1 MAGGGNERETVAVK
15 TYVSDHQR
23 DIWRTEATEMGLSL
37 SEYVATRVQEERRDI
52 DFEDEDRY
60 DEDATQGGE
69 ALEELVL
76 VALEDGPLEWDD
88 LVQAVYGDLEA
99 DLDDAL
105 GRLQDANK
113 VHHSGR
119 VGGYTLMEESDE

>member
-1 MAGGGNERETVAVK
+1 MAGGGDDRETVAVK

-52 DFEDEDRY
+52 DLDEDRY
-60 DEDATQGGE
+60 DEDATPGGE

-76 VALEDGPLEWDD
+76 VALEDGPLEWDN

-113 VHHSGR
+113 VQYSGR
-119 VGGYTLMEESDE
+119 MGGYTLMEESDE